1 MPQHYKQLAS
11 GTRYFDIPGLDSGGF
26 ADPSNRTTPTT
37 SVPSR
42 PTTTAPSSGNF
53 FADRNRLGNIS
64 AGRISRPGSFVSGV
78 DVEEFGREDFD
89 AALVDWN
96 RVYTDAQQ
104 GIPAALELIEQF
116 APGGG
121 FGAGRRQEARDL
133 IYGGVARDS
142 AAAVAAGQS
151 SISSSRGLNVL
162 AGRELATQ
170 FGNIEDARAA
180 LQIQAFSPYTQMLSN
195 LAAVGTA
202 RPTARQYIDRVSIP
216 QYTTF

>member
-1 MPQHYKQLAS
+1 MPQLAS
-11 GTRYFDIPGLDSGGF
+11 GTRYFDLPGLDSGGF
-26 ADPSNRTTPTT
+26 ASPSNSTTG
-37 SVPSR
+37 SGLSPSAR
-42 PTTTAPSSGNF
+42 PTPSLLNTVSPG
-53 FADRNRLGNIS
+53 
-64 AGRISRPGSFVSGV
+64 AGTPGSFRAGPGTRTGTQIT
-78 DVEEFGREDFD
+78 EFGRADFN

-133 IYGGVARDS
+133 IQGGVARDS

-170 FGNIEDARAA
+170 FGNIEDMRAA

-195 LAAVGTA
+195 LASIGVN
-202 RPTARQYIDRVSIP
+202 RPTTGQFIQRISSPDFGRTGTRIVSRN
-216 QYTTF
+216 